1 MTATKSLT
9 TLTAKTYIAFVL
21 FVVLFAGCSKPV
33 FSPNRLATAAF
44 LQSHDDP
51 SIEEIALSANELT
64 DQLFGTPD
72 APSWPESLES
82 VVDFEEVKRS
92 AGPVGRAQDRVER
105 GLYRKHCVQ
114 CHGITGDGAGPAAT
128 LLAPYARDFRRGT
141 FKFKSTPIG
150 SKPTKADLVHTIE
163 HGVAGTS
170 MPAFA
175 PLRNRDEFSKD
186 IEAVTEYVIYL
197 SIRGEVE
204 RRLIRAAT
212 VDESQL
218 TIQDAY
224 QQAALVVDTW
234 KQAEQK
240 VQVVP
245 SIPVVDEES
254 LAASVARGKE
264 LFNSDKTACF
274 KCHGTEGRGD
284 GISQDYDEWTKDW
297 TIRAGIDPASKSEWK
312 VMKKYGALKPV
323 VNRSRNLHL
332 GAIRGGHSVETIAKR
347 IVLGIDGTPMPSAAI
362 GEESPHSLNREE
374 LNDLVRFVASIANVN
389 LVADIEQ
396 SQKNSDRTSVALHA
410 GGHDER

>member
-1 MTATKSLT
+1 MTATKSFT
-9 TLTAKTYIAFVL
+9 ISTAEAYTLI
-21 FVVLFAGCSKPV
+21 VVLAFLLAGCSKPV

-44 LQSHDDP
+44 LQSHEAP
-51 SIEEIALSANELT
+51 SIEEISISANNLT
-64 DQLFGTPD
+64 NQLFGTPD
-72 APSWPESLES
+72 APLWPESLDQ
-82 VVDFEEVKRS
+82 VVDFDGVKRS
-92 AGPVGRAQDRVER
+92 AGPVGRAHDRVER

-114 CHGITGDGAGPAAT
+114 CHGITGDGAGPAAI

-150 SKPTKADLVHTIE
+150 SKPTKADLIHTIE
-163 HGVAGTS
+163 HGIAGTS

-175 PLRNRDEFSKD
+175 PLRNRDEFAKD

-204 RRLIRAAT
+204 RRLIRSAT
-212 VDESQL
+212 GDESQL
-218 TIQDAY
+218 TIQDALKE
-224 QQAALVVDTW
+224 AAIVVDTW
-234 KQAEQK
+234 KQADQK
-240 VQVVP
+240 VQAVP
-245 SIPVVDEES
+245 SIPTLDRDS

-312 VMKKYGALKPV
+312 VMKKFGALKPV

-332 GAIRGGHSVETIAKR
+332 GAIRGGHSVETITKR

-362 GEESPHSLNREE
+362 GEASPNSLKSEE
-374 LNDLVRFVASIANVN
+374 LADLVRFVASIANVKQTEEM
-389 LVADIEQ
+389 AQ
-396 SQKNSDRTSVALHA
+396 GTSVAHHA
-410 GGHDER
+410 GGRDES

>member
-1 MTATKSLT
+1 MAATKSLT
-9 TLTAKTYIAFVL
+9 TLTAKTYTWIVVFAFL
-21 FVVLFAGCSKPV
+21 LAGCSKPV

-44 LQSHDDP
+44 LQNHDDP
-51 SIEEIALSANELT
+51 SIEEIANSANKLT
-64 DQLFGTPD
+64 SQLFGTPD
-72 APSWPESLES
+72 APLWPESLES

-163 HGVAGTS
+163 HGIAGTS

-175 PLRNRDEFSKD
+175 PLRNRDEFAKD

-204 RRLIRAAT
+204 RRLIRTAT
-212 VDESQL
+212 ADESQL
-218 TIQDAY
+218 TLQDALKE
-224 QQAALVVDTW
+224 AAIVVDTW
-234 KQAEQK
+234 QQADQK
-240 VQVVP
+240 VQSLP
-245 SIPVVDEES
+245 SIPVVDREL
-254 LAASVARGKE
+254 LAASIARGKE

-312 VMKKYGALKPV
+312 VMKKFGALKPV

-332 GAIRGGHSVETIAKR
+332 GAIRGGHSVETITKR
-347 IVLGIDGTPMPSAAI
+347 VVLGIDGTPMPSAAI
-362 GEESPHSLNREE
+362 GEASPNSLNSEE
-374 LNDLVRFVASIANVN
+374 LEDLVRFVASMAKVKQTEEIT
-389 LVADIEQ
+389 
-396 SQKNSDRTSVALHA
+396 KGTSVAHHA
-410 GGHDER
+410 GGRDER

>member
-1 MTATKSLT
+1 MAATKSLT
-9 TLTAKTYIAFVL
+9 TLTAKTYTWIVVFAFL
-21 FVVLFAGCSKPV
+21 LAGCSKPV

-51 SIEEIALSANELT
+51 SIEEIANSANELT
-64 DQLFGTPD
+64 SQLFGTPD
-72 APSWPESLES
+72 APLWPESLES

-128 LLAPYARDFRRGT
+128 LLAPYARYFRRGT

-163 HGVAGTS
+163 HGIAGTS

-175 PLRNRDEFSKD
+175 PLRNRDEFAKD

-204 RRLIRAAT
+204 RRLIRTAT
-212 VDESQL
+212 ADGSQL
-218 TIQDAY
+218 TLQDALKE
-224 QQAALVVDTW
+224 AAIVVDTW
-234 KQAEQK
+234 QQADQK
-240 VQVVP
+240 VQSVP
-245 SIPVVDEES
+245 SIPVVEREL
-254 LAASVARGKE
+254 LAASIARGKE

-312 VMKKYGALKPV
+312 VMKKFGALKPV

-332 GAIRGGHSVETIAKR
+332 GAIRGGHSIETITKR
-347 IVLGIDGTPMPSAAI
+347 VVLGIDGTPMPSAAI
-362 GEESPHSLNREE
+362 GEASPNSLNSEE
-374 LNDLVRFVASIANVN
+374 LEDLVRFVASMAKVKQTEEIT
-389 LVADIEQ
+389 
-396 SQKNSDRTSVALHA
+396 KGTSVAHHA
-410 GGHDER
+410 GGRDER

>member
-1 MTATKSLT
+1 MAATKSLT
-9 TLTAKTYIAFVL
+9 TLTAKTYTWIVVFAFL
-21 FVVLFAGCSKPV
+21 LAGCSKPV

-51 SIEEIALSANELT
+51 SIEEIANSANELT
-64 DQLFGTPD
+64 SQLFGTPD
-72 APSWPESLES
+72 APRWPESLES

-163 HGVAGTS
+163 HGITGTS

-175 PLRNRDEFSKD
+175 PLRNRDEFAKD

-204 RRLIRAAT
+204 RRLIRTAT
-212 VDESQL
+212 ANESQL
-218 TIQDAY
+218 TLQDALKE
-224 QQAALVVDTW
+224 AAIVVDTW
-234 KQAEQK
+234 QQADQK
-240 VQVVP
+240 VQSVP
-245 SIPVVDEES
+245 SISVVEREL
-254 LAASVARGKE
+254 LAASIARGKE

-312 VMKKYGALKPV
+312 VMKKFGALKPV

-332 GAIRGGHSVETIAKR
+332 GAIRGGHSIETITKR
-347 IVLGIDGTPMPSAAI
+347 VVLGIDGTPMPSAAI
-362 GEESPHSLNREE
+362 GEASPNSLNSEE
-374 LNDLVRFVASIANVN
+374 LEDLVRFVASMAKVKQTEEIT
-389 LVADIEQ
+389 
-396 SQKNSDRTSVALHA
+396 KGTSVAHHA
-410 GGHDER
+410 GGRDER

>member
-1 MTATKSLT
+1 MAATKSLT
-9 TLTAKTYIAFVL
+9 TLTAKTYTWIVVFAFL
-21 FVVLFAGCSKPV
+21 LAGCSKPV

-51 SIEEIALSANELT
+51 SIEEIANSANKPT
-64 DQLFGTPD
+64 SQLFGTPD
-72 APSWPESLES
+72 APLWPESLES

-163 HGVAGTS
+163 HGIAGTS

-175 PLRNRDEFSKD
+175 PLRNRDEFAKD

-204 RRLIRAAT
+204 RRLIRTAT
-212 VDESQL
+212 ADESQL
-218 TIQDAY
+218 TLQDALKE
-224 QQAALVVDTW
+224 AAIVVDTW
-234 KQAEQK
+234 QQADQK
-240 VQVVP
+240 VQSLP
-245 SIPVVDEES
+245 SIPVVDREL
-254 LAASVARGKE
+254 LAASIARGKE

-312 VMKKYGALKPV
+312 VMKKFGALKPV

-332 GAIRGGHSVETIAKR
+332 GAIRGGHSIETITKR
-347 IVLGIDGTPMPSAAI
+347 VVLGIDGTPMPSAAI
-362 GEESPHSLNREE
+362 GEASPNSLNSEE
-374 LNDLVRFVASIANVN
+374 LEDLVRFVASMAKVKQTEEIT
-389 LVADIEQ
+389 
-396 SQKNSDRTSVALHA
+396 KGTSVAHHA
-410 GGHDER
+410 GGRDER

>member
-1 MTATKSLT
+1 MTATQSLNR
-9 TLTAKTYIAFVL
+9 LTAKAYTLI
-21 FVVLFAGCSKPV
+21 VVSVFLLAGCSKPV

-44 LQSHDDP
+44 LQSHEDP
-51 SIEEIALSANELT
+51 SIEEIANSANELT
-64 DQLFGTPD
+64 NQLFGTPD
-72 APSWPESLES
+72 APLWPESLDQ

-92 AGPVGRAQDRVER
+92 AGPVGRAHDRVER

-163 HGVAGTS
+163 HGIAGTS

-175 PLRNRDEFSKD
+175 PLRNRDEFAKD

-204 RRLIRAAT
+204 RRLIRTAT

-218 TIQDAY
+218 TIQDALKE
-224 QQAALVVDTW
+224 AAIVVDTW
-234 KQAEQK
+234 KQADQK
-240 VQVVP
+240 VQTVP
-245 SIPVVDEES
+245 SIPIVDRES
-254 LAASVARGKE
+254 LAASVTRGKE

-312 VMKKYGALKPV
+312 VMKKFGALKPV

-332 GAIRGGHSVETIAKR
+332 GAIRGGHSFETITKR

-362 GEESPHSLNREE
+362 GEASTNSLNSEE
-374 LNDLVRFVASIANVN
+374 LADLVRFVASIANVKQT
-389 LVADIEQ
+389 EEMTQ
-396 SQKNSDRTSVALHA
+396 GTSVAHHA
-410 GGHDER
+410 GGRDER

>member
-1 MTATKSLT
+1 MAATKSLT
-9 TLTAKTYIAFVL
+9 TLTAKTYTWIVVFAFL
-21 FVVLFAGCSKPV
+21 LAGCSKPV

-44 LQSHDDP
+44 LQNHDDP
-51 SIEEIALSANELT
+51 SIEEIANSANKLT
-64 DQLFGTPD
+64 SQLFGTPD
-72 APSWPESLES
+72 TPLWPESLES

-163 HGVAGTS
+163 HGIAGTS

-175 PLRNRDEFSKD
+175 PLRNRDEFAKD

-204 RRLIRAAT
+204 RRLIRTAT
-212 VDESQL
+212 ADESQL
-218 TIQDAY
+218 TLQDALKE
-224 QQAALVVDTW
+224 AAIVVDTW
-234 KQAEQK
+234 QQADQK
-240 VQVVP
+240 VQSLP
-245 SIPVVDEES
+245 SIPVVDREL
-254 LAASVARGKE
+254 LAASIARGKE

-312 VMKKYGALKPV
+312 VMKKFGALKPV

-332 GAIRGGHSVETIAKR
+332 GAIRGGHSIETITKR
-347 IVLGIDGTPMPSAAI
+347 VVLGIDGTPMPSAAI
-362 GEESPHSLNREE
+362 GEASPNSLNSEE
-374 LNDLVRFVASIANVN
+374 LEDLVRFVASMAKVKQTEEIT
-389 LVADIEQ
+389 
-396 SQKNSDRTSVALHA
+396 KGTSVAHHA
-410 GGHDER
+410 GGRDER

>member
-1 MTATKSLT
+1 MAATKSLT
-9 TLTAKTYIAFVL
+9 TLTAKTYTWIVVFAFL
-21 FVVLFAGCSKPV
+21 LAGCSKPV

-51 SIEEIALSANELT
+51 SIEEIANSANELT
-64 DQLFGTPD
+64 SQLFGTPD
-72 APSWPESLES
+72 APLWPESLES

-163 HGVAGTS
+163 HGIAGTS

-175 PLRNRDEFSKD
+175 PLRNRDEFAKD

-204 RRLIRAAT
+204 RRLIRTAT
-212 VDESQL
+212 ADESQL
-218 TIQDAY
+218 TLQDALKE
-224 QQAALVVDTW
+224 AAIVVDTW
-234 KQAEQK
+234 QQADQK
-240 VQVVP
+240 VQSVP
-245 SIPVVDEES
+245 SIPVVEREL
-254 LAASVARGKE
+254 LAASIARGKE

-312 VMKKYGALKPV
+312 VMKKFGALKPV

-332 GAIRGGHSVETIAKR
+332 GAIRGGHSIETITKR
-347 IVLGIDGTPMPSAAI
+347 VVLGIDGTPMPSAAI
-362 GEESPHSLNREE
+362 GEGSPNSLNSEE
-374 LNDLVRFVASIANVN
+374 LEDLVRFVASMANVKQTEE
-389 LVADIEQ
+389 IT
-396 SQKNSDRTSVALHA
+396 KGTSVAHHA
-410 GGHDER
+410 GGRDER

>member
-1 MTATKSLT
+1 MTATKSLNLLAAKAY
-9 TLTAKTYIAFVL
+9 TLI
-21 FVVLFAGCSKPV
+21 VVSVFLLAGCSKPV

-44 LQSHDDP
+44 LQSHEDP
-51 SIEEIALSANELT
+51 SIEKIANSANELT
-64 DQLFGTPD
+64 NQLFGTPD
-72 APSWPESLES
+72 VPLWPESLDQ

-92 AGPVGRAQDRVER
+92 AGPVGRAHDRVER

-163 HGVAGTS
+163 HGIAGTS

-175 PLRNRDEFSKD
+175 PLRNRDEFAKD

-204 RRLIRAAT
+204 RRLIRSAT
-212 VDESQL
+212 ADESQL
-218 TIQDAY
+218 TIQDALKE
-224 QQAALVVDTW
+224 AAIVVDTW
-234 KQAEQK
+234 KQADQK
-240 VQVVP
+240 VQTFP
-245 SIPVVDEES
+245 SISLVDRDS
-254 LAASVARGKE
+254 LSASVARGKE

-312 VMKKYGALKPV
+312 VMKKFGALKPV

-332 GAIRGGHSVETIAKR
+332 GAIRGGHSLETITKR

-362 GEESPHSLNREE
+362 GEASPNSLSSEE
-374 LNDLVRFVASIANVN
+374 LADLVRFVASIANVKQTG
-389 LVADIEQ
+389 EMTQ
-396 SQKNSDRTSVALHA
+396 GTSVAQYA
-410 GGHDER
+410 GGRDEK

>member
-1 MTATKSLT
+1 MAATKSLT
-9 TLTAKTYIAFVL
+9 TLTAKTYTWIVVFAFL
-21 FVVLFAGCSKPV
+21 LAGCSKPV

-51 SIEEIALSANELT
+51 SIEEIANSANKPT
-64 DQLFGTPD
+64 SQLFGTPD
-72 APSWPESLES
+72 APLWPESLES

-163 HGVAGTS
+163 HGIAGTS

-175 PLRNRDEFSKD
+175 PLRNRDEFAKD

-204 RRLIRAAT
+204 RRLIRTAT
-212 VDESQL
+212 ADESQL
-218 TIQDAY
+218 TLQDALKE
-224 QQAALVVDTW
+224 AAIVVDTW
-234 KQAEQK
+234 QQADQK
-240 VQVVP
+240 VQSVP
-245 SIPVVDEES
+245 SIPVVDREL
-254 LAASVARGKE
+254 LAASIARGKE

-312 VMKKYGALKPV
+312 VMKKFGALKPV

-332 GAIRGGHSVETIAKR
+332 GAIRGGHSIETITKR
-347 IVLGIDGTPMPSAAI
+347 VVLGIDGTPMPSAAI
-362 GEESPHSLNREE
+362 GEASPNSLNSEE
-374 LNDLVRFVASIANVN
+374 LEDLVRFVASMAKVKQTEEIT
-389 LVADIEQ
+389 
-396 SQKNSDRTSVALHA
+396 KGTSVAHHA
-410 GGHDER
+410 GGRDER

>member
-1 MTATKSLT
+1 MAATKSLT
-9 TLTAKTYIAFVL
+9 TLTAKTYTWIVVFVFL
-21 FVVLFAGCSKPV
+21 LAGCSKPV

-51 SIEEIALSANELT
+51 SIEEIANSANELT
-64 DQLFGTPD
+64 SQLFGTPD
-72 APSWPESLES
+72 APLWPESLES

-163 HGVAGTS
+163 HGIAGTS

-175 PLRNRDEFSKD
+175 PLRNRDEFAKD

-204 RRLIRAAT
+204 RRLIRTAT
-212 VDESQL
+212 ADESQL
-218 TIQDAY
+218 TLQDALKE
-224 QQAALVVDTW
+224 AAIVVDTW
-234 KQAEQK
+234 QQADQK
-240 VQVVP
+240 VQSLP
-245 SIPVVDEES
+245 SIPVVDREL
-254 LAASVARGKE
+254 LAASIARGKE

-312 VMKKYGALKPV
+312 VMKKFGALKPV

-332 GAIRGGHSVETIAKR
+332 GAIRGGHSIETITKR
-347 IVLGIDGTPMPSAAI
+347 VVLGIDGTPMPSAAI
-362 GEESPHSLNREE
+362 GEASPNSLNSEE
-374 LNDLVRFVASIANVN
+374 LEDLVRFVASMAKVKQTEEIT
-389 LVADIEQ
+389 
-396 SQKNSDRTSVALHA
+396 KGTSVAHHA
-410 GGHDER
+410 GGRDER

>member
-1 MTATKSLT
+1 MAATKSLT
-9 TLTAKTYIAFVL
+9 TLTAKTYTWIVVFAFL
-21 FVVLFAGCSKPV
+21 LAGCSKPV

-51 SIEEIALSANELT
+51 SIEEIANSANELT
-64 DQLFGTPD
+64 SQLFGTPD
-72 APSWPESLES
+72 APLWPESLES

-163 HGVAGTS
+163 HGIAGTS

-175 PLRNRDEFSKD
+175 PLRNRDEFAKD

-204 RRLIRAAT
+204 RRLIRTAT
-212 VDESQL
+212 ADESQL
-218 TIQDAY
+218 TLQDALKE
-224 QQAALVVDTW
+224 AAIVVDTW
-234 KQAEQK
+234 QQADQK
-240 VQVVP
+240 VQSVP
-245 SIPVVDEES
+245 SIPVVEREL
-254 LAASVARGKE
+254 LAASIARGKE

-312 VMKKYGALKPV
+312 VMKKFGALKPV

-332 GAIRGGHSVETIAKR
+332 GAIRGGHSIETITKR
-347 IVLGIDGTPMPSAAI
+347 VVLGIDGTPMPSAAI
-362 GEESPHSLNREE
+362 GEASPNSLNSEE
-374 LNDLVRFVASIANVN
+374 LEDLVRFVASMANVKQTEE
-389 LVADIEQ
+389 IT
-396 SQKNSDRTSVALHA
+396 KGTSVAHHA
-410 GGHDER
+410 GGRDER

>member
-1 MTATKSLT
+1 MTATKSLNL
-9 TLTAKTYIAFVL
+9 LTAKAYTLI
-21 FVVLFAGCSKPV
+21 VVSVFLLAGCSKPV

-44 LQSHDDP
+44 LQSHEDP
-51 SIEEIALSANELT
+51 SIEEIANSANELT
-64 DQLFGTPD
+64 NQLFGTPD
-72 APSWPESLES
+72 LPLWPESLDQ

-92 AGPVGRAQDRVER
+92 AGPVGRAHDRVER

-163 HGVAGTS
+163 HGIAGTS

-175 PLRNRDEFSKD
+175 PLRNRDEFAKD

-204 RRLIRAAT
+204 RRLIRTAT

-218 TIQDAY
+218 TIQDALKE
-224 QQAALVVDTW
+224 AAIVVETW
-234 KQAEQK
+234 KQADQK
-240 VQVVP
+240 VQAVP
-245 SIPVVDEES
+245 SIPVLDRDS
-254 LAASVARGKE
+254 LVASVARGKE

-312 VMKKYGALKPV
+312 VMKKFGALKPV

-332 GAIRGGHSVETIAKR
+332 GAIRGGHSLETITKR

-362 GEESPHSLNREE
+362 GEASPNSLNSEE
-374 LNDLVRFVASIANVN
+374 LADLVRFVASIANV
-389 LVADIEQ
+389 EQ
-396 SQKNSDRTSVALHA
+396 TEEMTQGTSVAHHV
-410 GGHDER
+410 GGRDER

>member
-1 MTATKSLT
+1 MAATKSLT
-9 TLTAKTYIAFVL
+9 TLTAKTYTWIVVFAFL
-21 FVVLFAGCSKPV
+21 LAGCSKPV

-51 SIEEIALSANELT
+51 SIEEIANSANELT
-64 DQLFGTPD
+64 SQLFGTPD
-72 APSWPESLES
+72 APLWPESLES

-163 HGVAGTS
+163 HGIAGTS

-175 PLRNRDEFSKD
+175 PLRNRDEFAKD

-204 RRLIRAAT
+204 RRLIRTAT
-212 VDESQL
+212 ADESQL
-218 TIQDAY
+218 TLQDALKE
-224 QQAALVVDTW
+224 AAIVVDTW
-234 KQAEQK
+234 QQADQK
-240 VQVVP
+240 VQSVP
-245 SIPVVDEES
+245 SIPVVEREL
-254 LAASVARGKE
+254 LAASIARGKE

-312 VMKKYGALKPV
+312 VMKKFGALKPV

-332 GAIRGGHSVETIAKR
+332 GAIRGGHSIETITKR
-347 IVLGIDGTPMPSAAI
+347 VVLGIDGTPMPSAAI
-362 GEESPHSLNREE
+362 GEASPNSLNSEE
-374 LNDLVRFVASIANVN
+374 LEDLVRFVASMAKVKQTEEIT
-389 LVADIEQ
+389 
-396 SQKNSDRTSVALHA
+396 KGTSVAHHA
-410 GGHDER
+410 GGRDER